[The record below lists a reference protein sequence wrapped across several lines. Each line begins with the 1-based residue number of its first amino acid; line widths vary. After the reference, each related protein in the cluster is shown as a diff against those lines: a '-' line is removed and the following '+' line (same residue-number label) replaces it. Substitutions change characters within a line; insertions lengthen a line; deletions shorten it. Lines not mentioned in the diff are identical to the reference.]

1 MLQTIEVHID
11 TNGYIHPI
19 EPIKKLPMG
28 RALLTLLENPISI
41 SEIENKSEQSFDN
54 LFGILTA
61 NHSVSLEEMEQTLAQ
76 QGQEAIDDRN

>member
-41 SEIENKSEQSFDN
+41 SEIENNSEQSFDN